1 MATQTAE
8 ELEQEFLELLKAQ
21 TTAAQPFVATEG
33 EVDQT
38 YPDADELRRQYQAT
52 IDYQS
57 QSINTPEDEEDFLK
71 FLETLGRSVD
81 SMQQMGYSFAGVIGE
96 ATEWDRL
103 KEWSRAG
110 VEQQKQDMAEY
121 AKKGET
127 IQATDLL
134 KKFNTEDEDLKIG
147 DVGIWLRQTA
157 GDVVPPLVVSASSM
171 WAGAAIGGAIAAP
184 IPIPGAR
191 AVGVGVGMAAGM
203 LLPSYVLGVGE
214 IDVTMKE
221 RAGEDFEAPAQA
233 LIGGIPIALLDAA
246 SLALQLKPIISP
258 AVKKFGAKAVVDQ
271 LVKQGVKKN
280 VAKVATVS
288 AIKNMPVE
296 GVTEASQEYI
306 ADLIA
311 EVATGIASTDQE
323 KIDMM
328 INAGSKGAVG
338 GILGGGTFET
348 IAAVQHNKMAAEQ
361 EEIEGWRD
369 AREEEVERG
378 VEEWKAA
385 QPEQGLDNLDAN
397 QLRNFWEGETKE
409 KLVAPPGSTREEVL
423 NEILSLKREELWGNV
438 LAKEVSKD
446 TLADVTREEL
456 IRKYLFEFDEMTSNE
471 VASIIDEEFMV
482 ESFFD
487 DISYANPTQQLV
499 IKLGTTLGINTPDT
513 LNIWLDKHGIDRM
526 SEQDIS
532 GATASGFLHPEIE
545 KIKKAMAEDMADR
558 IMEQKG
564 DTAVSKLGLFQ
575 FNQWV
580 NDLMEKYTLAELRSI
595 AKLADMYGSTNK
607 EQKMTKFELA
617 THIAE
622 EKAQIELQRQKLG
635 PYLDAKSK
643 QTFLINLQTDEM
655 GTITKEKVADGSN
668 MMGTG
673 APTDMKLNDLIGV
686 QGNAHEVS
694 VDVIDPNVPRG
705 SPGRRLDTI
714 VFKRY
719 GPAEFERIKGR
730 EIVDKEQTEYS
741 RDLPQRSREE
751 FAQTAF
757 DIYNETEAVQEGIM
771 PRREMSQEEKD
782 FIQQKRRRGGELSTQ
797 HPLYQGMTLDE
808 FMNTKAENEYELVTA
823 RITKGQLMHEQ
834 FTNKFLSFLSTRFRP
849 FGPMGLVGGLARRQ
863 MIANTRVI
871 DNLAKDLGVAI
882 GKAMVYAHQQGD
894 ISGLEDGNRLLMA
907 YLKKTG
913 SYRKVTARE
922 KELWK
927 NEIERME
934 MELGSLYVGTT
945 DYENLRSD
953 IETQKFMLEGG
964 ETRQRRRIALEQLP
978 ESLHEIA
985 LRSRKTVDSL
995 SERILKEIP
1004 EELLPTEQRPI
1015 VQENLGRY
1023 LTSSFRIFEPSL
1035 GWNPRISSAWNPEHQ
1050 KLIDNAIVSLD
1061 AINENNLAWRTNK
1074 KEVNEKGIV
1083 QNYGDAINEIDAILK
1098 MEKFSSASDVAR
1110 LPGILKAVS
1119 ADQAIGL
1126 PSKTG
1131 LLRERYEIPYAIKK
1145 LMGEETDPAL
1155 AIATSVSRIGKLLEM
1170 AKFYQEM
1177 KQINEMPGE
1186 MHFSPVSYGNYS
1198 VPISALG
1205 DWNPLQGYYTTPEFA
1220 NELEIA
1226 GGRDSF
1232 FDTDT
1237 IAWYRT
1243 WILAP
1248 KAAVQFGKIV
1258 LSPAT
1263 QMRNFMGGAIMFLGN
1278 GHWRLGSFP
1287 IAMDA
1292 VAKELFGTGI
1302 IRDWVLEPGQEGK
1315 YYNKGVL
1322 TDKGARAERMYRAM
1336 QRLMIVNTNVR
1347 MNDILGIF
1355 GRAASG
1361 EYNSYNQFV
1370 DALYV
1375 IKNSKGGKI
1384 GSAPFEKILT
1394 TAKEFYAAAD
1404 DFWKIAAFAAERI
1417 KLKEGLRKAESF
1429 SDGPLSEQA
1438 KMDILM
1444 EYAETLTT
1452 KTYGTVHN
1460 QNMKTAF
1467 RNVTD
1472 LETLMDEIAAYH
1484 VRMGIPNYDYV
1495 GRFARTWRQIAVV
1508 GNFIAFPTEM
1518 ARVSFNIPQIA
1529 MKQAT
1534 FKVSPKTMEK
1544 YGLRKET
1551 ILYRYSNGQIGSQ
1564 ERNLKPFTF
1573 SSLEKGIGFSL
1584 AAGGL
1589 GSIAVATGKA
1599 IFDVDDDELDA
1610 ARLISAEWAQNDLLI
1625 PIGSVRSQEDG
1636 GGFPALNGNYILPW
1650 SEISKLWPIIEKNI
1664 READR
1669 LGNDDWTVG
1678 TMEGIVEWVA
1688 EYTDQYLG
1696 QAISV
1701 KTQRALRNNRD
1712 PDNGDQIF
1720 NPDAPL
1726 GEIVKDI
1733 LSYAWKDVAF
1743 GAYFQG
1749 KTLRR
1754 AFAKGEERFDKN
1766 NRTVDKKEAIM
1777 KTSGLSPVLSDPT
1790 ESMPYIVSNTLN
1802 YRRFTV
1808 QPTMQQAI
1816 GGGPMPVDEIF
1827 KYYKDAQSFW
1837 FIEQQ
1842 RLYELLQAVKTLNI
1856 NEEVYT
1862 EQMKRFKGMGKD
1874 FVENIEDGI
1883 FTPWKM
1889 PDFYKEKFEENTEE
1903 MIEKQIKDGRDPNLI
1918 TRYWPEED
1926 LDFFYDILKESEISL
1941 LGNSELPF
1949 PWEED

>member
-1 MATQTAE
+1 M
-8 ELEQEFLELLKAQ
+8 
-21 TTAAQPFVATEG
+21 
-33 EVDQT
+33 
-38 YPDADELRRQYQAT
+38 
-52 IDYQS
+52 
-57 QSINTPEDEEDFLK
+57 
-71 FLETLGRSVD
+71 
-81 SMQQMGYSFAGVIGE
+81 
-96 ATEWDRL
+96 
-103 KEWSRAG
+103 
-110 VEQQKQDMAEY
+110 
-121 AKKGET
+121 
-127 IQATDLL
+127 
-134 KKFNTEDEDLKIG
+134 
-147 DVGIWLRQTA
+147 
-157 GDVVPPLVVSASSM
+157 
-171 WAGAAIGGAIAAP
+171 
-184 IPIPGAR
+184 
-191 AVGVGVGMAAGM
+191 
-203 LLPSYVLGVGE
+203 
-214 IDVTMKE
+214 
-221 RAGEDFEAPAQA
+221 
-233 LIGGIPIALLDAA
+233 
-246 SLALQLKPIISP
+246 
-258 AVKKFGAKAVVDQ
+258 
-271 LVKQGVKKN
+271 
-280 VAKVATVS
+280 
-288 AIKNMPVE
+288 
-296 GVTEASQEYI
+296 
-306 ADLIA
+306 
-311 EVATGIASTDQE
+311 
-323 KIDMM
+323 
-328 INAGSKGAVG
+328 
-338 GILGGGTFET
+338 
-348 IAAVQHNKMAAEQ
+348 
-361 EEIEGWRD
+361 
-369 AREEEVERG
+369 
-378 VEEWKAA
+378 
-385 QPEQGLDNLDAN
+385 
-397 QLRNFWEGETKE
+397 
-409 KLVAPPGSTREEVL
+409 
-423 NEILSLKREELWGNV
+423 
-438 LAKEVSKD
+438 
-446 TLADVTREEL
+446 ADVTREEL
-456 IRKYLFEFDEMTSNE
+456 VGKYLSQFDEMTSNE
-471 VASIIDEEFMV
+471 VASIIGEEFMV
-482 ESFFD
+482 ESSFE
-487 DISYANPTQQLV
+487 DISYSNPTQQLI
-499 IKLGTTLGINTPDT
+499 IKLGQVVGMDRPVLAT
-513 LNIWLDKHGIDRM
+513 WLEKHDIKYDLRFKKGFM
-526 SEQDIS
+526 SKDV
-532 GATASGFLHPEIE
+532 E
-545 KIKKAMAEDMADR
+545 KIKAALAEEMADR
-558 IMEQKG
+558 MMEQKG
-564 DTAVSKLGLFQ
+564 ATAVSKLGLFQ
-575 FNQWV
+575 FNRWV

-635 PYLDAKSK
+635 PYLDARSK
-643 QTFLINLQTDEM
+643 QTFLINLQTDEV

-668 MMGTG
+668 LLGTG
-673 APTDMKLNDLIGV
+673 APTDQKLNDLIGV
-686 QGNAHEVS
+686 QGNAAEVT
-694 VDVIDPNVPRG
+694 VDVLNPNIPRG
-705 SPGRRLDTI
+705 SAGRRLDSI

-719 GPAEFERIKGR
+719 GPEEFERIKGR
-730 EIVDKEQTEYS
+730 EIIDKEQTEYI

-757 DIYNETEAVQEGIM
+757 DIYNETPAVQEGIM

-808 FMNTKAENEYELVTA
+808 FMNRTDETEYELVSA

-863 MIANTRVI
+863 MIANTRAI
-871 DNLAKDLGVAI
+871 DNLARDLGVAI

-913 SYRKVTARE
+913 TYRKLTSKE

-927 NEIERME
+927 DEIERME

-964 ETRQRRRIALEQLP
+964 EKRQKRRIALEQLP

-1004 EELLPTEQRPI
+1004 EEILPAEQRPI

-1035 GWNPRISSAWNPEHQ
+1035 GWNPRISRAWNQEDQ
-1050 KLIDNAIVSLD
+1050 KLIDNAVVALD
-1061 AINENNLAWRTNK
+1061 AINENNLAWRLNK
-1074 KEVNEKGIV
+1074 REINEKGVI
-1083 QNYGDAINEIDAILK
+1083 QNYGDAMNEIDAILK

-1110 LPGILKAVS
+1110 LPGILKAVN

-1126 PSKTG
+1126 PSGTG
-1131 LLRERYEIPYAIKK
+1131 LLKERYKIPYAIRK
-1145 LMGEETDPAL
+1145 LMGEETDPKI

-1232 FDTDT
+1232 FDSDT
-1237 IAWYRT
+1237 IAYYRT

-1278 GHWRLGSFP
+1278 GHWNLGSFP

-1292 VAKELFGTGI
+1292 VSKELFGTGI

-1322 TDKGARAERMYRAM
+1322 TDRGARAERMYRTL

-1370 DALYV
+1370 EALYV
-1375 IKNSKGGKI
+1375 MKNSKGGKI
-1384 GSAPFEKILT
+1384 GTAGFEKILT

-1417 KLKEGLRKAESF
+1417 KLKKSLRKAETF
-1429 SDGPLSEQA
+1429 SDGPLPEQA

-1452 KTYGTVHN
+1452 KTGTGKVHN
-1460 QNMKTAF
+1460 QNMKTVL
-1467 RNVTD
+1467 RNVPD

-1534 FKVSPKTMEK
+1534 FKVSSETMEK

-1573 SSLEKGIGFSL
+1573 SSIEKGIGFTL

-1589 GSIAVATGKA
+1589 GSIAVAVGKSL
-1599 IFDVDDDELDA
+1599 FDVDDEELDA
-1610 ARLISAEWAQNDLLI
+1610 ARLISAEYAQNDLLI
-1625 PIGSVRSQEDG
+1625 PIGSVRSQEDDG
-1636 GGFPALNGNYILPW
+1636 GVPALNGNYILPW

-1678 TMEGIVEWVA
+1678 TMEGIVEWVV
-1688 EYTDQYLG
+1688 EYSDQYLG

-1701 KTQRALRNNRD
+1701 KTQRALISNLD
-1712 PDNGDQIF
+1712 PDNRKQIF

-1766 NRTVDKKEAIM
+1766 NRTIDKKEAIM
-1777 KTSGLSPVLSDPT
+1777 KTSGLSPVLSNPT
-1790 ESMPYIVSNTLN
+1790 QSMPYIVSNTLN

-1808 QPTMQQAI
+1808 QPTMQQAT

-1827 KYYKDAQSFW
+1827 KYYKSAQSSW

-1903 MIEKQIKDGRDPNLI
+1903 MIEAQIKDGRDPNLI

>member
-33 EVDQT
+33 DVDQT

-127 IQATDLL
+127 IQATDLW
-134 KKFNTEDEDLKIG
+134 KKFNEEDEDLKIG

-171 WAGAAIGGAIAAP
+171 WAGAAIGGAIAGP
-184 IPIPGAR
+184 PGAF
-191 AVGVGVGMAAGM
+191 VGGGIGM

-328 INAGSKGAVG
+328 INAGAKGAVG

-409 KLVAPPGSTREEVL
+409 ELVAPPGSTREEVL
-423 NEILSLKREELWGNV
+423 NEILSLKREELWGNI

-456 IRKYLFEFDEMTSNE
+456 IGKYLSEFDKMTSNE

-558 IMEQKG
+558 MMEQKG
-564 DTAVSKLGLFQ
+564 ATAVSKLGLFQ
-575 FNQWV
+575 FNRWV

-622 EKAQIELQRQKLG
+622 EKALIELQRQKLG

-655 GTITKEKVADGSN
+655 GTITRETVEDGSN
-668 MMGTG
+668 LLGTG
-673 APTDMKLNDLIGV
+673 EPTDQKLNDLIGA
-686 QGNAHEVS
+686 QGNASEVT
-694 VDVIDPNVPRG
+694 VDVLNPNVPRG
-705 SPGRRLDTI
+705 SPGRRLDSI

-730 EIVDKEQTEYS
+730 DIPEEQTEYS

-751 FAQTAF
+751 FHKTAF

-782 FIQQKRRRGGELSTQ
+782 FIQQKRMRGGELSTQ
-797 HPLYQGMTLDE
+797 HPLYQGMTLEE
-808 FMNTKAENEYELVTA
+808 FMRRTAENEYELTSA

-834 FTNKFLSFLSTRFRP
+834 FTNRFLSFLSTRFRP

-863 MIANTRVI
+863 MIANTRAI
-871 DNLAKDLGVAI
+871 DNLARDLGVAI

-913 SYRKVTARE
+913 TYRKLTSKE

-927 NEIERME
+927 DEIERME
-934 MELGSLYVGTT
+934 MELDSTAFAYIGTT
-945 DYENLRSD
+945 EYENLRSD

-964 ETRQRRRIALEQLP
+964 EKRQRRRIALEQLP

-1004 EELLPTEQRPI
+1004 EEILPTEQRPI

-1035 GWNPRISSAWNPEHQ
+1035 GWNPRISSAWNQGDQ
-1050 KLIDNAIVSLD
+1050 KLIDNAIVALD
-1061 AINENNLAWRTNK
+1061 AINENNLAWRLNK
-1074 KEVNEKGIV
+1074 REINEKGV
-1083 QNYGDAINEIDAILK
+1083 MQNYGDAMNEIDAILK

-1110 LPGILKAVS
+1110 LPGILKAVT
-1119 ADQAIGL
+1119 ADQAVGL

-1170 AKFYQEM
+1170 AKFYQEL

-1232 FDTDT
+1232 FDSDT
-1237 IAWYRT
+1237 IAYYRT
-1243 WILAP
+1243 
-1248 KAAVQFGKIV
+1248 
-1258 LSPAT
+1258 
-1263 QMRNFMGGAIMFLGN
+1263 
-1278 GHWRLGSFP
+1278 
-1287 IAMDA
+1287 
-1292 VAKELFGTGI
+1292 
-1302 IRDWVLEPGQEGK
+1302 
-1315 YYNKGVL
+1315 
-1322 TDKGARAERMYRAM
+1322 
-1336 QRLMIVNTNVR
+1336 
-1347 MNDILGIF
+1347 
-1355 GRAASG
+1355 
-1361 EYNSYNQFV
+1361 
-1370 DALYV
+1370 
-1375 IKNSKGGKI
+1375 
-1384 GSAPFEKILT
+1384 
-1394 TAKEFYAAAD
+1394 
-1404 DFWKIAAFAAERI
+1404 
-1417 KLKEGLRKAESF
+1417 
-1429 SDGPLSEQA
+1429 
-1438 KMDILM
+1438 
-1444 EYAETLTT
+1444 
-1452 KTYGTVHN
+1452 
-1460 QNMKTAF
+1460 
-1467 RNVTD
+1467 
-1472 LETLMDEIAAYH
+1472 
-1484 VRMGIPNYDYV
+1484 
-1495 GRFARTWRQIAVV
+1495 
-1508 GNFIAFPTEM
+1508 
-1518 ARVSFNIPQIA
+1518 
-1529 MKQAT
+1529 
-1534 FKVSPKTMEK
+1534 
-1544 YGLRKET
+1544 
-1551 ILYRYSNGQIGSQ
+1551 
-1564 ERNLKPFTF
+1564 
-1573 SSLEKGIGFSL
+1573 
-1584 AAGGL
+1584 
-1589 GSIAVATGKA
+1589 
-1599 IFDVDDDELDA
+1599 
-1610 ARLISAEWAQNDLLI
+1610 
-1625 PIGSVRSQEDG
+1625 
-1636 GGFPALNGNYILPW
+1636 
-1650 SEISKLWPIIEKNI
+1650 
-1664 READR
+1664 
-1669 LGNDDWTVG
+1669 
-1678 TMEGIVEWVA
+1678 
-1688 EYTDQYLG
+1688 
-1696 QAISV
+1696 
-1701 KTQRALRNNRD
+1701 
-1712 PDNGDQIF
+1712 
-1720 NPDAPL
+1720 
-1726 GEIVKDI
+1726 
-1733 LSYAWKDVAF
+1733 
-1743 GAYFQG
+1743 
-1749 KTLRR
+1749 
-1754 AFAKGEERFDKN
+1754 
-1766 NRTVDKKEAIM
+1766 
-1777 KTSGLSPVLSDPT
+1777 
-1790 ESMPYIVSNTLN
+1790 
-1802 YRRFTV
+1802 
-1808 QPTMQQAI
+1808 
-1816 GGGPMPVDEIF
+1816 
-1827 KYYKDAQSFW
+1827 
-1837 FIEQQ
+1837 
-1842 RLYELLQAVKTLNI
+1842 
-1856 NEEVYT
+1856 
-1862 EQMKRFKGMGKD
+1862 
-1874 FVENIEDGI
+1874 
-1883 FTPWKM
+1883 
-1889 PDFYKEKFEENTEE
+1889 
-1903 MIEKQIKDGRDPNLI
+1903 
-1918 TRYWPEED
+1918 
-1926 LDFFYDILKESEISL
+1926 
-1941 LGNSELPF
+1941 
-1949 PWEED
+1949 